1 MAAMDQ
7 NPSERAGSYPKD
19 VKKRSS
25 SAPGDGPNV
34 QDRTAEPE
42 PGAQRLA
49 ARAAHDAPPRRR
61 RRVVRRPVE
70 PPRGEKDSLM
80 GRYSWLLLVGLV
92 AALVL
97 SSWVLAVAILGL
109 ALLIL
114 VHEFGHFIF
123 AKLFGMQVEKF
134 YIGFPPAA
142 AKWQWGETEYGVG
155 WVPLGG
161 FCKISGMTPDE
172 EVPPGTGE
180 RVYHKKP
187 VWQRNLTIFAGPL
200 MNLVAAIV
208 IIFAFLLISGVP
220 KATLT
225 VQSVMPKTPA
235 AQLGLK
241 AGDTLIGA
249 DGQRWN
255 EWTQATAFLQSHPNE
270 TISLTY
276 RPAGG
281 AVQTKSVK
289 LVVSPNDKKL
299 GYLGVQVGEV
309 TTRPN
314 PLNAAW
320 VATTTTGDVVY
331 RTFEGFYLLFSGK
344 INPTG
349 PNGAVGPVGIVR
361 YSQTAV
367 HQHWYPLFLAFI
379 SVNLGIINLL
389 PVLPFDGGHIFFN
402 VLERVRGG
410 RRVNKRVLER
420 IVAVSVAV
428 LVTLFVLLTLNDIG
442 RLISG

>member
-1 MAAMDQ
+1 M
-7 NPSERAGSYPKD
+7 
-19 VKKRSS
+19 
-25 SAPGDGPNV
+25 
-34 QDRTAEPE
+34 
-42 PGAQRLA
+42 
-49 ARAAHDAPPRRR
+49 
-61 RRVVRRPVE
+61 RRPVPPPTEE
-70 PPRGEKDSLM
+70 PTSLF

-92 AALVL
+92 ASLVV
-97 SSWVLAVAILGL
+97 SSWTLAVAILGL

-114 VHEFGHFIF
+114 VHEFGHFLF

-142 AKWQWGETEYGVG
+142 AKRRWGETEYGVG

-172 EVPPGTGE
+172 EVPPGTGD
-180 RVYHKKP
+180 RVYFKKP
-187 VWQRNLTIFAGPL
+187 IWQRNLTIFAGPA
-200 MNLVAAIV
+200 MNFVAAVV
-208 IIFAFLLISGVP
+208 IIFAFLLVAGVP
-220 KATLT
+220 TATLK
-225 VQSVMPKTPA
+225 VQSVMPGTPA
-235 AQLGLK
+235 ERMGLK

-249 DGQRWN
+249 NGHTWKDWAA
-255 EWTQATAFLQSHPNE
+255 ATAFLQAHPNA
-270 TISLTY
+270 TVTLMY
-276 RPAGG
+276 RTASG
-281 AVQTKSVK
+281 ALESKPVK
-289 LVVSPNDKKL
+289 LAVNPNDKTA
-299 GYLGVQVGEV
+299 GYLGVEAGEV

-314 PLNAAW
+314 PLRAAW
-320 VATTTTGDVVY
+320 VATATTGDVIY

-379 SVNLGIINLL
+379 SVNLGILNLL

-402 VLERVRGG
+402 VVERVRRG
-410 RRVNKRVLER
+410 RPVDKRVLER

-428 LVTLFVLLTLNDIG
+428 LVTLFIFLTLNDIT